1 MKVIGIT
8 GGIGSGKSTVTAM
21 IRDLGI
27 PVIDADEISR
37 KLSEKGGKVWQ
48 AIYDS
53 FGPGFFLPDGA
64 LDRRALAELVFS
76 DGDKRE
82 MLNRLTH
89 PLIRQEVLKRI
100 EEIRRKG
107 LHRIVF
113 VDVPLLFESG
123 WDQMVDET
131 WVVAVPENIQIER
144 LIKRDGFTVSQA
156 RQRIRSQM
164 SLEEKCKR
172 ADIVIDNS
180 LSLEYTR
187 EQVLRQLEQRVQEG
201 R

>member
-1 MKVIGIT
+1 MKVIDIT

-37 KLSEKGGKVWQ
+37 KLSQKGGRVWQ
-48 AIYDS
+48 AIFDC
-53 FGPGFFLPDGA
+53 FGPDYFLPDGT
-64 LDRRALAELVFS
+64 LDRKALANLVFA

-82 MLNRLTH
+82 MLNRITH
-89 PLIRQEVLKRI
+89 PLIKQEVLERI
-100 EEIRRKG
+100 GEIREKG
-107 LHRIVF
+107 LDRIVF

-123 WDQMVDET
+123 WDEMVDET
-131 WVVAVPENIQIER
+131 WVVTVPESIQIER
-144 LIKRDGFTVSQA
+144 LIKRDGYTMSQA
-156 RQRIRSQM
+156 MQRIKSQM
-164 SLEEKCKR
+164 SLEEKCRR

-180 LSLEYTR
+180 LSLEHTR
-187 EQVLRQLEQRVQEG
+187 EQVLRQLDQKVQED